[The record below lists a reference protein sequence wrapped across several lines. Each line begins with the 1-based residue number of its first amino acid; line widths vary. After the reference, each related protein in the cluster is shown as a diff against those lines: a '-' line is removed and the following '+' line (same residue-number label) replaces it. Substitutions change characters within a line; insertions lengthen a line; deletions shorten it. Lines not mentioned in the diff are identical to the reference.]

1 MLGCPPMSRALT
13 AVLLS
18 VFAAFAPAQT
28 VVTSKIQI
36 RLSYSDG
43 SDFLPAQGTPGT
55 NSESR
60 SAGTGD
66 QVTGTSTALQIRVQ
80 LQDAFGS
87 VVEERSPNSDGTIEF
102 KVGYETRGRAGSTPG
117 ITATPAYRVRVFGPE
132 IEEAM
137 VDGVDPFHG
146 ETHLEIPLRRKST
159 DAVKGGKPSGA
170 MVSLARLKVPDKARK
185 ELDKGNDLL
194 RDKDFSGAEARFR
207 KAIEI
212 FPDYDQAYNN
222 LGVLFMQTGK
232 PDDARQNFQKA
243 IAINDKFARAYTN
256 LGKLD
261 ILEKKYDE
269 GDQLLRKSI
278 QADPTNAETFA
289 LAAQCAYF
297 TKHYEDAV
305 TDARQLHALPHG
317 EFGYA
322 HFLAARSLEQ
332 LQRSNDAAAEYK
344 LFLKESPSSPNAPS
358 ARAALARL
366 TGQ

>member
-1 MLGCPPMSRALT
+1 MSRLFTVAL
-13 AVLLS
+13 VLVL
-18 VFAAFAPAQT
+18 AAASPAQT
-28 VVTSKIQI
+28 VLNSRIQV

-43 SDFLPAQGTPGT
+43 SDFLTTQGTPGA

-60 SAGTGD
+60 SAGTAD
-66 QVTGTSTALQIRVQ
+66 RVNDSSTALQIRIQ

-87 VVEERSPNSDGTIEF
+87 VLEERSPNSDGTLEF
-102 KVGYETRGRAGSTPG
+102 KLSLQVRSRNGGTPG
-117 ITATPAYRVRVFGPE
+117 MTATPSYRVRVFGPE
-132 IEEAM
+132 IEEAV

-146 ETHLEIPLRRKST
+146 ETYLEIPLRRKST
-159 DAVKGGKPSGA
+159 GTAVKGGAPSGA
-170 MVSLARLKVPDKARK
+170 MVSIARLQVPDKARK

-194 RDKDFSGAEARFR
+194 RDKNFGGAEARFR

-222 LGVLFMQTGK
+222 LGVLFIQTGR
-232 PDDARQNFQKA
+232 PDEARRNFQKA

-261 ILEKKYDE
+261 ILEKNYDE
-269 GDQLLRKSI
+269 GDQVLRKAI
-278 QADPTNAETFA
+278 QADPTNPETLA

-305 TDARQLHALPHG
+305 TDARQLHAMSHG

-322 HFLAARSLEQ
+322 HFLAARSLEE

-344 LFLKESPSSPNAPS
+344 LFLKESPTSPNVPS

-366 TGQ
+366 QGQ